1 MLPSSTGTVRLR
13 LRRRP
18 SARLRSAPGSAAA
31 PRSRAA
37 TPCRRSVPSPRRRG
51 LAGHLY
57 LFTIRSVFFLS
68 GARLQLIAWPKGC
81 GPRGSLTDAEPPR
94 TDARPAP
101 TLSALRWGTRSRGRA
116 RQERGRLAPH
126 PPPPP
131 HADWRRAPAHP
142 YLYPP
147 AQPTAR
153 RRGGARRGARPLPMR
168 PVLPA
173 LALYERWP
181 RAAPRRAAHLRVGRF
196 RPPSSPGSARTRGPL
211 VWLGARGAL
220 FCSPAIR
227 EPLLRSVLC
236 VAALSAGAVLI
247 RKLRKPPLS
256 VGLDGCRGS
265 AGRRCPDL
273 EVPSSN
279 GTFFFVFRRSRY
291 APKYVFPILPV
302 FAVISFMKNKLSA
315 VSQVASLRA

>member
-1 MLPSSTGTVRLR
+1 
-13 LRRRP
+13 
-18 SARLRSAPGSAAA
+18 
-31 PRSRAA
+31 
-37 TPCRRSVPSPRRRG
+37 
-51 LAGHLY
+51 
-57 LFTIRSVFFLS
+57 
-68 GARLQLIAWPKGC
+68 
-81 GPRGSLTDAEPPR
+81 
-94 TDARPAP
+94 
-101 TLSALRWGTRSRGRA
+101 
-116 RQERGRLAPH
+116 
-126 PPPPP
+126 
-131 HADWRRAPAHP
+131 
-142 YLYPP
+142 
-147 AQPTAR
+147 
-153 RRGGARRGARPLPMR
+153 MR

-181 RAAPRRAAHLRVGRF
+181 RAAPLRAAHLRAGRF

-273 EVPSSN
+273 EVPLGTLFLSFDVAATLLNMSSL
-279 GTFFFVFRRSRY
+279 FCPSLQSFR
-291 APKYVFPILPV
+291 L
-302 FAVISFMKNKLSA
+302 
-315 VSQVASLRA
+315 